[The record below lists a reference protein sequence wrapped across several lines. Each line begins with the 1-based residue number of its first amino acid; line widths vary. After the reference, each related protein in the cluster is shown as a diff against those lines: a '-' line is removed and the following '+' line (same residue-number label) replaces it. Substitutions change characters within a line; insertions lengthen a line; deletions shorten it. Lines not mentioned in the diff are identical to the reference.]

1 MRALSPSREESGSA
15 SPLVSTTI
23 AELRRFAPFDEMEP
37 EAIGFLA
44 ARLRIAYYPR
54 GASIVGPESGEVD
67 RLYLIRKGA
76 VRRSRGGPELIL
88 SPGECFPIGAL
99 IGRRAASYSYQ
110 SEEDTFCWELAAEDF
125 HRLLATSP
133 RFHAFCSNHL
143 AVLVER
149 SNRALREQA
158 GEGLLDAAGMLAP
171 LRLALARSPVSCAPD
186 TAIGEAL
193 KTMQAQRVGSMVV
206 ADAERRPIG
215 IFTQPDALARVALPQ
230 VALTEPIARVMT
242 PDPVTLD
249 EDATLAEAA
258 IAMARHGIRHVVVAR
273 QGKFA
278 GVISERD
285 LFALQR
291 VTLSHTS
298 QRIHFANTLEELMAA
313 AGDVRKLTR
322 QLLAQGVA
330 AEHLTAMASALNDA
344 LTQRLIAIVAARH
357 ELSGQWCWLALGS
370 EGRMEQ
376 TFATDQDNALI
387 HADGGA
393 KNAFLAFADEVNHG
407 LAACGFPL
415 CTGDV
420 MASNPLWCLTPA
432 EWRSLLRQWI
442 ERPGGEALL
451 NATIFFDFRPLA
463 GDARLAVE
471 LREHVSAMVKERN
484 AIWRALAQS
493 ALRIKLPLGVL
504 RDFASDEPFDLKLYG
519 ALTFVEAARVF
530 ALAHGIAHTGTA
542 ARLRAAHEAGAL
554 SAEDA
559 DAAVSAFH
567 YVQGLRL
574 KRQALRQ
581 GDPNHVAPTA
591 LNAIDRRVLREALR
605 QAAMLQDV
613 MRVHYR

>member
-1 MRALSPSREESGSA
+1 MRALLPSSEA

-23 AELRRFAPFDEMEP
+23 AELRRYAPFDEME
-37 EAIGFLA
+37 AAALGLLA

-54 GASIVGPESGEVD
+54 DTPIVGPESGEVD
-67 RLYLIRKGA
+67 RLYLIRQGA
-76 VRRSRGGPELIL
+76 VRRSRGGPELTL

-99 IGRRAASYSYQ
+99 IGRRATVYSYK

-125 HRLLATSP
+125 HRLLAASQ

-158 GEGLLDAAGMLAP
+158 GEGMLDAAGMLAP
-171 LRLALARSPVSCAPD
+171 LRVALARAPVSCAPD
-186 TAIGEAL
+186 LPIGEAL
-193 KTMQAQRVGSMVV
+193 KTMQGTRVGSMVV
-206 ADAERRPIG
+206 IDADRRPIG

-230 VALTEPIARVMT
+230 LALSEPISRVMT
-242 PDPVTLD
+242 HDPVTL
-249 EDATLAEAA
+249 EEEATLAEAA
-258 IAMARHGIRHVVVAR
+258 IAMARRGIRHVVVTR

-298 QRIHFANTLEELMAA
+298 QRIQLAHTLEELMAA

-330 AEHLTAMASALNDA
+330 AEHLTAVASALNDA

-357 ELSGQWCWLALGS
+357 DLPGPWCWLALGS

-376 TFATDQDNALI
+376 TFATDQDNAI
-387 HADGGA
+387 IYTQPGA
-393 KNAFLAFADEVNHG
+393 KSTFLAFADEVNHG

-415 CTGDV
+415 CTGNV
-420 MASNPLWCLTPA
+420 MASNPRWCLTPT
-432 EWRSLLRQWI
+432 EWRGVFRQWI
-442 ERPGGEALL
+442 EQPHGAALL
-451 NATIFFDFRPLA
+451 DASIFLDLRPLS
-463 GDARLAVE
+463 GDARLAAD
-471 LREHVSAMVKERN
+471 LREQVRAMVRERG
-484 AIWRALAQS
+484 AIRRALAQN
-493 ALRIKLPLGVL
+493 ALRIKLPLGVV

-519 ALTFVEAARVF
+519 ALTFVEAARVL
-530 ALAHGIAHTGTA
+530 ALAHGIEDTGTA
-542 ARLRAAHEAGAL
+542 PRLRAARDKGAL
-554 SAEDA
+554 SAQDA
-559 DAAVSAFH
+559 EAAISAFH
-567 YVQGLRL
+567 YVQALRL

-581 GDPNHVAPTA
+581 GDPNHVAPAA

-613 MRVHYR
+613 LRVHYR

>member
-1 MRALSPSREESGSA
+1 MRALSPSNEESGSA

-23 AELRRFAPFDEMEP
+23 AELRRYAPFDEMEP

-54 GASIVGPESGEVD
+54 GTSIVGPDSGDVD
-67 RLYLIRKGA
+67 RLYLIRQGA
-76 VRRSRGGPELIL
+76 VRRSRGGPELTL

-99 IGRRAASYSYQ
+99 IGRRAASYSYE
-110 SEEDTFCWELAAEDF
+110 SEEDTFCWELSAEDF

-171 LRLALARSPVSCAPD
+171 LRVALARSPVSCSPA
-186 TAIGEAL
+186 TAIGEVL
-193 KTMQAQRVGSMVV
+193 QIMQEKRVGSMVV

-230 VALTEPIARVMT
+230 VALTDPITRVMT
-242 PDPVTLD
+242 PDPVALE

-258 IAMARHGIRHVVVAR
+258 IAMARRGIRHIVVVR

-298 QRIHFANTLEELMAA
+298 QRIQLANTLEDLMAA

-330 AEHLTAMASALNDA
+330 AEPLTAMASALNDS

-357 ELSGQWCWLALGS
+357 TLPGRWCWLALGS

-387 HADGGA
+387 YTEGGA

-415 CTGDV
+415 CTGNV
-420 MASNPLWCLTPA
+420 MAGNARWCLTPQ
-432 EWRSLLRQWI
+432 EWRAVVGGWI
-442 ERPGGEALL
+442 ERADAEARL
-451 NATIFFDFRPLA
+451 NASIFLDFRPLA
-463 GDARLAVE
+463 GDARLAAE
-471 LREHVSAMVKERN
+471 LQERVAAMVREKP
-484 AIWRALAQS
+484 AFWRSLAS
-493 ALRIKLPLGVL
+493 GALRIRLPLGVV
-504 RDFASDEPFDLKLYG
+504 RDFSSDEPLDLKLYG
-519 ALTFVEAARVF
+519 ALPFVEAARVF
-530 ALAHGIAHTGTA
+530 ALAHGFIETGTA
-542 ARLRAAHEAGAL
+542 ARLRAAAAAGAL
-554 SAEDA
+554 SPDDA
-559 DAAVSAFH
+559 DAAISGFH
-567 YVQGLRL
+567 YVQALRL
-574 KRQALRQ
+574 KRQALGQ
-581 GDPNHVAPTA
+581 GDPNHVAPSA
-591 LNAIDRRVLREALR
+591 LNTIDRRVLREALR

-613 MRVHYR
+613 LRVHYR